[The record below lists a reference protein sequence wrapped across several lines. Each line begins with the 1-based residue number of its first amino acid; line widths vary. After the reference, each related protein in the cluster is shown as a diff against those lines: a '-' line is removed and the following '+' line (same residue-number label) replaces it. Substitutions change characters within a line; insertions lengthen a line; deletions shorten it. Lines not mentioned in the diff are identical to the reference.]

1 MKEALRILRGE
12 GPSIRIGH
20 RGAAALAP
28 ENTLEALRAGIAQG
42 CDYVEFDVL
51 SDAEGALVLAH
62 SAHELPEDVV
72 GLDDALALLA
82 AEGVGAHVDLKQ
94 RGLEEA
100 VGKALRGHDLLE
112 RSLVSSLDPAA
123 LRDLRRHEPIVRV
136 GLAYPE
142 DRHGLAGR
150 RTFAPLLAGGLA
162 AMKLTLPR
170 LIGRWLERA
179 AASAAVVHR
188 QLVTPSLIRACHE
201 RGAAVWAWTVNDPT
215 EAGRLVEWGADA
227 IISDDPRILGPST
240 SNKPSTT

>member
-1 MKEALRILRGE
+1 LRLLRGE
-12 GPSIRIGH
+12 GPPIRIGH

-51 SDAEGALVLAH
+51 SKADGGLVLAH
-62 SAHELPEDVV
+62 SAHELPDDVAS
-72 GLDDALALLA
+72 LDDALALLA
-82 AEGVGAHVDLKQ
+82 AEGVGAHVDLKR

-100 VGKALRGHDLLE
+100 VAVALRKHDLLE
-112 RSLVSSLDPAA
+112 RSLVSSLDWAA
-123 LRDLRRHEPIVRV
+123 LRDLRRYEPTLRV
-136 GLAYPE
+136 GLSYPE
-142 DRHGLAGR
+142 DRYGLSGR

-162 AMKLTLPR
+162 AMKRTLPR

-188 QLVTPSLIRACHE
+188 QLVTPSLIRACHH

-215 EAGRLVEWGADA
+215 EAGQLVEWGADA
-227 IISDDPRILGPST
+227 IITDDPRILGPS
-240 SNKPSTT
+240 KPSTR